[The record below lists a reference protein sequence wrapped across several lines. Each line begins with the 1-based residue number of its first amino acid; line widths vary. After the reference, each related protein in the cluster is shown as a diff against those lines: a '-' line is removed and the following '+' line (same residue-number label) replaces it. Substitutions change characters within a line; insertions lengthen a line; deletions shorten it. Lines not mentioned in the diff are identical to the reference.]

1 VAPQDQEPAPRQARC
16 LVDLDDPR
24 RLAAARRLQ
33 PATPG
38 NEVLDRLSGL
48 AARLLR
54 TSSAQVSLLTDLQV
68 VAGGAGA
75 GAHAVVGAPSPRED
89 SLCTATARSAA
100 PLVVA
105 DASTDSR
112 VVHLPPVRSGA
123 VGAYLGVPLADA
135 QGLVVGAF
143 CVFDQEPRSWSDDEV
158 TVLEELAHATT
169 AELERA
175 ATEGERD
182 LMRIQLGL
190 AIESG
195 GIGSWEWDLAART
208 MSGNGRLLEMFGFP
222 HGEHDDEPA
231 ARPVSAFIDR
241 VHPEDRPRV
250 ARSVTAAL
258 ETGGDYADEY
268 RVLRPDGSERWL
280 AARGRPLYDAH
291 GTAAHLVGAVY
302 DTTDRRLAAEGVQ
315 TEASLMA
322 LIAQAS
328 DLLASSLEAEDA
340 VRSFARLVVPVLAD
354 WSVVS
359 LVGADGRLA
368 DVDWWH
374 HDPARRDLTGL
385 FARHRL
391 DDRDEAVGS
400 LAALQSGEPFVENDD
415 ALDVA
420 TRILRSEVAV
430 RAVTE
435 LGLRSVG
442 VFPLVIDDRVIGL
455 ITLAR
460 GENRPPFTP
469 AEIRAAADLSRRA
482 GITLANAQSFGRER
496 EMSEQLQRSMLTEPV
511 APDDVEVSVRYIPAA
526 RAAQIG
532 GDWYD
537 AFAQEDGAT
546 VLVVGDVVG
555 HDSVAAAVMGQL
567 RSVLRGIAVASG
579 GGPAGLLADLDRAL
593 VTLRMS
599 TNATVVVARVEER
612 EDGEQTL
619 TWSNAGHPPPVMI
632 TADGR
637 GERLGSHDVLLGV
650 VPELERQE
658 ESLVLEPSLTVLMYT
673 DGLVERRGEDIDVG
687 IDRLLAAAAA
697 VAEQPLEKLVDSVL
711 ADLCPEAPDDDVV
724 LLALRR
730 RPYSEPPSSR
740 DTES

>member
-1 VAPQDQEPAPRQARC
+1 MTPQDQEPAPRPTRC
-16 LVDLDDPR
+16 PVDLDDPR

-33 PATPG
+33 PGTPG

-54 TSSAQVSLLTDLQV
+54 TGSAQVSLLTDVQV

-75 GAHAVVGAPSPRED
+75 GAQAVVGPPSRRDD
-89 SLCTATARSAA
+89 SLCTVTARSGA

-105 DASTDSR
+105 DASHDSR
-112 VVHLPPVRSGA
+112 VVHLPPVRGGA
-123 VGAYLGVPLADA
+123 VGSYLGVPLADA

-143 CVFDQEPRSWSDDEV
+143 CVYDQESRSWSDDEV
-158 TVLEELAHATT
+158 TVLEELAQATT

-182 LMRIQLGL
+182 LMRIQLAL

-195 GIGSWEWDLAART
+195 GIGSWEWDLVART
-208 MSGNGRLLEMFGFP
+208 MSGNSRLLEMFGFP
-222 HGEHDDEPA
+222 GDEEHV
-231 ARPVSAFIDR
+231 ARPVSAFVDR

-250 ARSVTAAL
+250 ARSVATAL
-258 ETGGDYADEY
+258 ETDGEYADEY
-268 RVLRPDGSERWL
+268 RVQRPDGTERWL
-280 AARGRPLYDAH
+280 AARGRPLYDAQ
-291 GTAAHLVGAVY
+291 GTAVQLVGAVY
-302 DTTDRRLAAEGVQ
+302 DTTDRRLAAESVQ
-315 TEASLMA
+315 SEASLMA
-322 LIAQAS
+322 LIARAS

-359 LVGADGRLA
+359 LVGEDGRLA

-391 DDRDEAVGS
+391 DNREEAVGS
-400 LAALQSGEPFVENDD
+400 LAALQSGEPYVENVD
-415 ALDVA
+415 ALGVA
-420 TRILRSEVAV
+420 AQVLRSEVAV
-430 RAVTE
+430 RAVTA

-442 VFPLVIDDRVIGL
+442 VFPLLIDDRVIGL

-469 AEIRAAADLSRRA
+469 AEIRAASDLSRRA

-496 EMSEQLQRSMLTEPV
+496 AMSEQLQRSMLTAPV
-511 APDDVEVSVRYIPAA
+511 APDDVEVAVRYIPAA

-537 AFAQEDGAT
+537 AFVQEDGAT

-567 RSVLRGIAVASG
+567 RSVLRGIAVANG
-579 GGPAGLLADLDRAL
+579 GGPAELLRDLDRAL

-599 TNATVVVARVEER
+599 TNATVVVARVEDR
-612 EDGEQTL
+612 EDGEKAL

-673 DGLVERRGEDIDVG
+673 DGLVERRGEDIDLG
-687 IDRLLAAAAA
+687 IDRLLAAAARA
-697 VAEQPLEKLVDSVL
+697 ADQPLEKLVDSVL

>member
-1 VAPQDQEPAPRQARC
+1 MTPQDQEPAPRPARC

-33 PATPG
+33 PGTPG

-54 TSSAQVSLLTDLQV
+54 TGSAQVSLLTDVQV

-75 GAHAVVGAPSPRED
+75 GAQAVVGPPSRRED
-89 SLCTATARSAA
+89 SLCTATARSGA

-105 DASTDSR
+105 DASHDSR
-112 VVHLPPVRSGA
+112 VVHLPPVRGGA
-123 VGAYLGVPLADA
+123 VGSYLGVPLADA

-143 CVFDQEPRSWSDDEV
+143 CVYDQEPRSWSDDEV

-182 LMRIQLGL
+182 LMRIQLAL

-195 GIGSWEWDLAART
+195 GIGSWEWDLVART
-208 MSGNGRLLEMFGFP
+208 MSGNSRLLEMFGFP
-222 HGEHDDEPA
+222 GDEQHV
-231 ARPVSAFIDR
+231 ARPVSAFVDR
-241 VHPEDRPRV
+241 VHPDDRPRV
-250 ARSVTAAL
+250 ARSVATAL
-258 ETGGDYADEY
+258 ETDGEYADEY
-268 RVLRPDGSERWL
+268 RVLRPDGTERWL
-280 AARGRPLYDAH
+280 AARGRALYDAQ
-291 GTAAHLVGAVY
+291 GTAVQLVGAVY
-302 DTTDRRLAAEGVQ
+302 DTTDRRVAAESVQ
-315 TEASLMA
+315 REASLMA
-322 LIAQAS
+322 LIARAS

-359 LVGADGRLA
+359 LVGEDGRLA

-374 HDPARRDLTGL
+374 HDPAKRDLTGL

-391 DDRDEAVGS
+391 DDREEAVGS
-400 LAALQSGEPFVENDD
+400 LAALQSGEPYVENVD
-415 ALDVA
+415 ALGVA
-420 TRILRSEVAV
+420 VQVLRSEVAV
-430 RAVTE
+430 RAVTD

-442 VFPLVIDDRVIGL
+442 VFPLLIDDRVIGL

-460 GENRPPFTP
+460 GENRPPFSP
-469 AEIRAAADLSRRA
+469 AEIRAASDLSRRA

-496 EMSEQLQRSMLTEPV
+496 AMSEQLQRSMLTAPV
-511 APDDVEVSVRYIPAA
+511 APDDVEVAVRYIPAA

-537 AFAQEDGAT
+537 AFVQEDGAT

-567 RSVLRGIAVASG
+567 RSVLRGIAVANG
-579 GGPAGLLADLDRAL
+579 GGPAELLRDLDRAL

-599 TNATVVVARVEER
+599 TNATVVVARVEDR
-612 EDGEQTL
+612 EDGEKAL

-673 DGLVERRGEDIDVG
+673 DGLVERRGEDIDLG
-687 IDRLLAAAAA
+687 IDRLLAAAARA
-697 VAEQPLEKLVDSVL
+697 ADQPLEKLVDSVL